1 MVDAEHNLSM
11 MTQLPTVHAHVLDF
25 DRRNQFP
32 FRKPHPDP
40 YPRCVARRGG
50 IEQAGDGAARRRSQF
65 RTMLYYIA
73 AAAPPPDDDERDAA
87 TDGRTRSDAGEG
99 QGGLREGGETRE
111 GGRRR
116 DGETGVYYSV

>member
-73 AAAPPPDDDERDAA
+73 AAAAPPDDDERDAA
-87 TDGRTRSDAGEG
+87 TDGRDAAPEKG
-99 QGGLREGGETRE
+99 RAGGERGRE
-111 GGRRR
+111 ERGADR
-116 DGETGVYYSV
+116 ETGVYYSV